1 MHPALEKNSLACYAL
16 SASAL
21 PLARRLK
28 SLLAGKP
35 WAVPKGGRLAEC
47 QIFAPERF
55 CPTDAQA
62 FARLGELLASTYRQH
77 AAHVFIGATG
87 IAVRALAPLLVHKS
101 EDPPVL
107 VLDGAGAFV
116 ISLLSGHWGGGNELA
131 RHVAK
136 LLRAIPVITTASDV
150 VAEEDAAPAPAET
163 VTSALPYGDHPHADG
178 DHPLALDLLLRDRG
192 LRIVDWQR
200 LPRAQAAL
208 LEGDSLDVWDPCYA
222 VPAHPALRPVACE
235 AEAIAPPPSFLS
247 AKREAHAPPR
257 LAAHWRRLPLSEGLL
272 RVAVPRLYVGLGCR
286 KDLPSGMALAALHE
300 FFEVHGLEPQAIA
313 ALGTVTEKLKEP
325 ALRELAFRLNVP
337 LLGFDS
343 ARLAQCPVPNPS
355 EAAGRRFG
363 QPPFSVCEAAALL
376 AASKESG
383 AGEAR
388 LLVCKAIYQS
398 QLTIAVAL
406 APEAKD
412 AAADPEKDT
421 EKSRS

>member
-1 MHPALEKNSLACYAL
+1 
-16 SASAL
+16 
-21 PLARRLK
+21 
-28 SLLAGKP
+28 
-35 WAVPKGGRLAEC
+35 
-47 QIFAPERF
+47 
-55 CPTDAQA
+55 
-62 FARLGELLASTYRQH
+62 
-77 AAHVFIGATG
+77 
-87 IAVRALAPLLVHKS
+87 VHKS

-150 VAEEDAAPAPAET
+150 AAEEDAAPAPAEN
-163 VTSALPYGDHPHADG
+163 VKPAAPSGGQPHADG
-178 DHPLALDLLLRDRG
+178 DHPWPRSLLRDRG

-208 LEGDSLDVWDPCYA
+208 LEGDSLDVWDPCHA

-286 KDLPSGMALAALHE
+286 KDLPSGMALAALRE

-343 ARLAQCPVPNPS
+343 AAWPSARCPTLPKRRGGALGSRPS
-355 EAAGRRFG
+355 A
-363 QPPFSVCEAAALL
+363 C
-376 AASKESG
+376 
-383 AGEAR
+383 AR
-388 LLVCKAIYQS
+388 LRPCWLPARKAAQVKRGFWCARLFIS
-398 QLTIAVAL
+398 H
-406 APEAKD
+406 
-412 AAADPEKDT
+412 
-421 EKSRS
+421 S